1 MLKVEAARTAPAPS
15 LAGLT
20 AWDKII
26 VTSVLHDNSNDSDK
40 DNYND
45 KYLFDDDYHILPD
58 GARAEL
64 VDEIC
69 LSLQCSILRRNCIMS
84 RHAMSCHVMRC
95 DLSDVGSHA
104 PHYRRQP
111 QQPVVVQELQGVLRS
126 TQLYTCH
133 VLTRHG
139 MAATRPTWKVSTL
152 SEHLSSQPTVSTQ
165 GTPPPLSRCS

>member
-1 MLKVEAARTAPAPS
+1 MVICNNALVVHSIKILNNSHLYPSTRILAVLLKVEAARTAPAPS

-69 LSLQCSILRRNCIMS
+69 LSLQCSILRRTYVTPCHVMS
-84 RHAMSCHVMRC
+84 RHDMSCHV
-95 DLSDVGSHA
+95 
-104 PHYRRQP
+104 
-111 QQPVVVQELQGVLRS
+111 
-126 TQLYTCH
+126 T
-133 VLTRHG
+133 
-139 MAATRPTWKVSTL
+139 
-152 SEHLSSQPTVSTQ
+152 
-165 GTPPPLSRCS
+165 